1 MMKNLGLPLSNEA
14 LLSLKGGIGLGYT
27 CYCPELGF
35 SYQVDGPFD
44 TWTSA
49 VATLQSECNGTPGY
63 CEANG
68 PH

>member
-1 MMKNLGLPLSNEA
+1 MKNIGTPISKEE

-27 CYCPELGF
+27 CYCTQLGF
-35 SYQVDGPFD
+35 SYDVSGPFA
-44 TWTSA
+44 TWASA
-49 VATLQSECNGTPGY
+49 VATLNEECNGTPGY